1 MLSKKIKYVDYNG
14 TEREETFF
22 FNLSKAELTEMD
34 LSTPGGMKQ
43 RIDNIV
49 QELNG
54 ERIIVM
60 FKQLIFDAYGEK
72 SEDGR
77 RFIKSHELSEAFS
90 QTEAYSILFMELCT
104 NTEAAIEFVNGIVP
118 QDLKDA

>member
-14 TEREETFF
+14 NEREETFL
-22 FNLSKAELTEMD
+22 FNLTKAELTEMD

-54 ERIIVM
+54 ERIIMM